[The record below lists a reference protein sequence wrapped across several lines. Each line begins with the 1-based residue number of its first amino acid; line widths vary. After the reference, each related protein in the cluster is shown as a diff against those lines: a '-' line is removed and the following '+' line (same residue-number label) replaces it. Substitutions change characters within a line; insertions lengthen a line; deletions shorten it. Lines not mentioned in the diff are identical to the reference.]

1 MDASR
6 ARLPLG
12 RIVLVAGGLVVL
24 VLLGRVAG
32 AALPSFAAAVER
44 SGVWGPIVFVLGYAA
59 ATVAFVPGSV
69 LTLAAGAIFG
79 LAKGTVYVLVA
90 ATLGSSIAFLVGRYL
105 ARGAVERRVRSNPR
119 FAAIDR
125 AVAAEGRRFVFLL
138 RLSPVVPFNVL
149 NYALGL
155 TSVRFG
161 DYLVASLGM
170 IPGTLLYVY
179 YGKLAGDLAT
189 VAGGAGV
196 EKGAGYWAVLIL
208 GLVATVGATML
219 VTRASRRALR
229 QVEDG

>member
-1 MDASR
+1 M
-6 ARLPLG
+6 
-12 RIVLVAGGLVVL
+12 
-24 VLLGRVAG
+24 
-32 AALPSFAAAVER
+32 
-44 SGVWGPIVFVLGYAA
+44 
-59 ATVAFVPGSV
+59 
-69 LTLAAGAIFG
+69 
-79 LAKGTVYVLVA
+79 YVLVA

-208 GLVATVGATML
+208 GLVATVGVTML
-219 VTRASRRALR
+219 VTRASRRALH
-229 QVEDG
+229 QAEDG

>member
-32 AALPSFAAAVER
+32 AALPSFAAI
-44 SGVWGPIVFVLGYAA
+44 G
-59 ATVAFVPGSV
+59 
-69 LTLAAGAIFG
+69 
-79 LAKGTVYVLVA
+79 
-90 ATLGSSIAFLVGRYL
+90 
-105 ARGAVERRVRSNPR
+105 
-119 FAAIDR
+119 R

-196 EKGAGYWAVLIL
+196 EKGAG
-208 GLVATVGATML
+208 
-219 VTRASRRALR
+219 
-229 QVEDG
+229 

>member
-44 SGVWGPIVFVLGYAA
+44 SGVWGAIVFVLGYAA

-208 GLVATVGATML
+208 GLVATVGVTML
-219 VTRASRRALR
+219 VTRASRRALH
-229 QVEDG
+229 QAEDG

>member
-12 RIVLVAGGLVVL
+12 RIVLVAGGLVLL

-32 AALPSFAAAVER
+32 AALPGFAAAVER
-44 SGVWGPIVFVLGYAA
+44 SGVWGPFVFVLGYAA

-90 ATLGSSIAFLVGRYL
+90 ATLGSSAAFLIGRYL
-105 ARGAVERRVRSNPR
+105 ARGAVEHRVRSNPR

-196 EKGAGYWAVLIL
+196 EKGPGYWAVLIL
-208 GLVATVGATML
+208 GLVATVGVTML
-219 VTRASRRALR
+219 VTRVSRRALR
-229 QVEDG
+229 QTEDG